1 MLKAF
6 SPGYE
11 ILVSTRD
18 RKILDELIGLDGRL
32 YEDRLYELVM
42 QEVLTEDFDTVAMAR
57 AFEEAEGEEQKTK
70 ALYLKHRL
78 RRLMD
83 ESLVKNLIDEAQSSP
98 EKLIE
103 NINSK
108 IDKLT
113 KDRKKSSL
121 LSLLT
126 LLCLAFFALTD
137 FVGGDMYY
145 FVIILL
151 GIFFLGFTI
160 SASSTESKIQLLEK
174 ECEKIKNSVKISKP
188 ELGWV
193 RWIFKSLITI
203 LLIVFALFA
212 WGITEEV
219 SWFLTKTFSKDLSS
233 VDVSATMASTIIS
246 ILFYMLL
253 IGSCM
258 LLIKKLWFPK

>member
-42 QEVLTEDFDTVAMAR
+42 QEVLSEDFDTVAMAR

>member
-1 MLKAF
+1 M
-6 SPGYE
+6 
-11 ILVSTRD
+11 VSTRD
-18 RKILDELIGLDGRL
+18 KKISDELVGLDGRL

-42 QEVLTEDFDTVAMAR
+42 QEVLSEDFDTVAMAR

-78 RRLMD
+78 RRLKD
-83 ESLVKNLIDEAQSSP
+83 EGLVKSLIDEAQSSP

-121 LSLLT
+121 LSLLS
-126 LLCLAFFALTD
+126 LLCLSFVALSD
-137 FVGGDMYY
+137 FVDEYIYY
-145 FVIILL
+145 FLIILL

-160 SASSTESKIQLLEK
+160 SASLTEEKIQLLEK
-174 ECEKIKNSVKISKP
+174 EREKIKNSVKISKP
-188 ELGWV
+188 ELGLV

-203 LLIVFALFA
+203 LLIVFVPFV

-219 SWFLTKTFSKDLSS
+219 SWSLTKTFWTNRSS
-233 VDVSATMASTIIS
+233 VDTSAAAVGSLLAT
-246 ILFYMLL
+246 LFYILL
-253 IGSCM
+253 IGSFV
-258 LLIKKLWFPK
+258 LIIKKLWFPK

>member
-1 MLKAF
+1 M
-6 SPGYE
+6 
-11 ILVSTRD
+11 VNTRD
-18 RKILDELIGLDGRL
+18 KKILDELVGLDGRL

-78 RRLMD
+78 RRLKD
-83 ESLVKNLIDEAQSSP
+83 EGLVKTLIDEAQSSP

-121 LSLLT
+121 QSLLS

-160 SASSTESKIQLLEK
+160 SASSTESKIQLLE
-174 ECEKIKNSVKISKP
+174 EEREKIKNSAKISKP
-188 ELGWV
+188 VLGWV

-203 LLIVFALFA
+203 LLIVFIPFA
-212 WGITEEV
+212 WGITDEV
-219 SWFLTKTFSKDLSS
+219 SWSLTKTFSTDRSS
-233 VDVSATMASTIIS
+233 VDVSATVASTIIS
-246 ILFYMLL
+246 SLFYGLL
-253 IGSCM
+253 IGSCV

>member
-1 MLKAF
+1 M
-6 SPGYE
+6 
-11 ILVSTRD
+11 VSTRD
-18 RKILDELIGLDGRL
+18 KKISDELVGLDGRL

-42 QEVLTEDFDTVAMAR
+42 QEVLSEDFDTVAMAR
-57 AFEEAEGEEQKTK
+57 AFEEAEGEEQRTK

-78 RRLMD
+78 RRLKD
-83 ESLVKNLIDEAQSSP
+83 VGLIKALIDEDQSSP
-98 EKLIE
+98 TKLIE

-121 LSLLT
+121 LSLLS

-151 GIFFLGFTI
+151 GIFCLGFTI
-160 SASSTESKIQLLEK
+160 SASLTKEKIQLLEK
-174 ECEKIKNSVKISKP
+174 EREKIKNSVKISKP
-188 ELGWV
+188 ELGLV

-219 SWFLTKTFSKDLSS
+219 SWFLTKSFSKDLSS
-233 VDVSATMASTIIS
+233 VDVSATVASTIIS

>member
-1 MLKAF
+1 M
-6 SPGYE
+6 
-11 ILVSTRD
+11 VSTRD
-18 RKILDELIGLDGRL
+18 KKISDELVGLDGRL

-78 RRLMD
+78 RRLKD
-83 ESLVKNLIDEAQSSP
+83 EGLVNTLINEAQSSP

-121 LSLLT
+121 LSLLS
-126 LLCLAFFALTD
+126 LLCLSFVALSD
-137 FVGGDMYY
+137 FVDEYIYY
-145 FVIILL
+145 FLIILL

-160 SASSTESKIQLLEK
+160 SASLTEEKIQLLEK
-174 ECEKIKNSVKISKP
+174 EREKIKNSVKISKP
-188 ELGWV
+188 ELGLV

-219 SWFLTKTFSKDLSS
+219 SWFLTKSFSKDLSS
-233 VDVSATMASTIIS
+233 VDVSATVASTIIS

>member
-1 MLKAF
+1 
-6 SPGYE
+6 
-11 ILVSTRD
+11 LVNTRD
-18 RKILDELIGLDGRL
+18 KKILDELVGLDGRL

-78 RRLMD
+78 RRLKD
-83 ESLVKNLIDEAQSSP
+83 EGLVKNLIDEAQSSP

-108 IDKLT
+108 IDMLT

-174 ECEKIKNSVKISKP
+174 EREKIKNSVKISKP

-233 VDVSATMASTIIS
+233 VDVSAILASTIIS

>member
-1 MLKAF
+1 M
-6 SPGYE
+6 
-11 ILVSTRD
+11 
-18 RKILDELIGLDGRL
+18 
-32 YEDRLYELVM
+32 
-42 QEVLTEDFDTVAMAR
+42 
-57 AFEEAEGEEQKTK
+57 
-70 ALYLKHRL
+70 
-78 RRLMD
+78 
-83 ESLVKNLIDEAQSSP
+83 
-98 EKLIE
+98 
-103 NINSK
+103 
-108 IDKLT
+108 
-113 KDRKKSSL
+113 
-121 LSLLT
+121 LT

-233 VDVSATMASTIIS
+233 VDVSATVASTIIS

>member
-1 MLKAF
+1 M
-6 SPGYE
+6 
-11 ILVSTRD
+11 VSTRD

>member
-1 MLKAF
+1 M
-6 SPGYE
+6 
-11 ILVSTRD
+11 VNTRD
-18 RKILDELIGLDGRL
+18 KKILDELVGLDGRL

-78 RRLMD
+78 RRLKD
-83 ESLVKNLIDEAQSSP
+83 EGLVKNLIDEAQSSP

-108 IDKLT
+108 IDMLT

-174 ECEKIKNSVKISKP
+174 EREKIKNSVKISKP

-233 VDVSATMASTIIS
+233 VDVSATVASTIIS

>member
-1 MLKAF
+1 LLKAF

>member
-1 MLKAF
+1 M
-6 SPGYE
+6 
-11 ILVSTRD
+11 VNTRD
-18 RKILDELIGLDGRL
+18 KKILDELVGLDGRL

-78 RRLMD
+78 RRLKD
-83 ESLVKNLIDEAQSSP
+83 EGLVKNLIDEAQSSP

-108 IDKLT
+108 IDMLT

-174 ECEKIKNSVKISKP
+174 EREKIKNSVKISKP

-233 VDVSATMASTIIS
+233 VDVSAILASTIIS

>member
-1 MLKAF
+1 M
-6 SPGYE
+6 
-11 ILVSTRD
+11 VSTRD

-57 AFEEAEGEEQKTK
+57 AFEEAEGEQQRTK

-78 RRLMD
+78 RRLKD
-83 ESLVKNLIDEAQSSP
+83 VGLIKALIDEDQSSP
-98 EKLIE
+98 TKLIE

>member
-1 MLKAF
+1 M
-6 SPGYE
+6 
-11 ILVSTRD
+11 VSTRD

-57 AFEEAEGEEQKTK
+57 AFEEAEGEEQRTK

-78 RRLMD
+78 RRLKD
-83 ESLVKNLIDEAQSSP
+83 VGLIKALIDEDQSSP
-98 EKLIE
+98 TKLIE

-121 LSLLT
+121 LSLLS

-151 GIFFLGFTI
+151 GIFCLGFTI
-160 SASSTESKIQLLEK
+160 SALSTESKIQLLEK
-174 ECEKIKNSVKISKP
+174 EREKIKN
-188 ELGWV
+188 
-193 RWIFKSLITI
+193 
-203 LLIVFALFA
+203 
-212 WGITEEV
+212 
-219 SWFLTKTFSKDLSS
+219 
-233 VDVSATMASTIIS
+233 
-246 ILFYMLL
+246 
-253 IGSCM
+253 
-258 LLIKKLWFPK
+258 

>member
-1 MLKAF
+1 M
-6 SPGYE
+6 
-11 ILVSTRD
+11 VSTRD
-18 RKILDELIGLDGRL
+18 KKIIDELVGLNGRL
-32 YEDRLYELVM
+32 YEDRLYELLM
-42 QEVLTEDFDTVAMAR
+42 QEVLSEDFDTVAMAR
-57 AFEEAEGEEQKTK
+57 SFEEAEGEEQKTK

>member
-1 MLKAF
+1 MLKTF
-6 SPGYE
+6 SLGYE
-11 ILVSTRD
+11 ILVNTRD
-18 RKILDELIGLDGRL
+18 KKILDELVGLDGRL

-78 RRLMD
+78 RRLKD
-83 ESLVKNLIDEAQSSP
+83 EGLVKNLIDEAQSSP

-108 IDKLT
+108 IDMLT

-174 ECEKIKNSVKISKP
+174 EREKIKNSVKISKP

-233 VDVSATMASTIIS
+233 VDVSAILASTIIS